1 MKKPQLS
8 EIACVLQICQ
18 DNPKAIADM
27 KLNLHHCVD
36 IFTRKIC
43 DASRFVMHSGTS
55 PQPFLKNV
63 SSYSK
68 SELFYIE

>member
-8 EIACVLQICQ
+8 EIACVLQIWQ

-43 DASRFVMHSGTS
+43 DMF
-55 PQPFLKNV
+55 QDL
-63 SSYSK
+63 
-68 SELFYIE
+68 